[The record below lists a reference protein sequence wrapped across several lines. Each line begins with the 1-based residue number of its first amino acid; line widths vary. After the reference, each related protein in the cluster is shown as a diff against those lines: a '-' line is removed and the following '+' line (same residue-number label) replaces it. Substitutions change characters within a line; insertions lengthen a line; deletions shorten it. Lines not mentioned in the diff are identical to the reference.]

1 MTQNTEDLA
10 PVNIVRDGATLNYV
24 IQNETRRFINQIDKT
39 NPPEPGEIEIQLI
52 NQIKNQISVLN
63 MELSSK
69 DKMAAPKALNHT
81 QIAEIMMALYPI
93 ARVIVS
99 ENEDDPDANVLAVYQ
114 NEGPYKGTYRYNK
127 KDLRSI
133 ARQFKYGLNAKEFDE
148 IEEVLKDIAPQ
159 KPRTINKDLIAV
171 ENGIF
176 NYQTKELMP
185 FSPDYVYLSKSQVSY
200 NPHAKNVIIH
210 NDEDG
215 TDWNVESWVNELSD
229 DPEIVNS
236 IWEILS
242 AIVRPHVRWD
252 KAAWLFSTKGAN
264 GKGTLVVLMRNL
276 VGKTSYASIP
286 IDDFSGKNQF
296 SLAPLLNA
304 TSVIVDEN
312 DVGTYIDKAANL
324 KAVVTNDVVTIEKK
338 GKDRIAY
345 QFYGFMVQCLNEF
358 PQVKDKTNSF
368 NRRQLFIPMNK
379 SFEGVERKYI
389 KNDYLFRQDVL
400 EYVLYKVLNTN
411 FYTLSTPEA
420 SKEILEEFKSNNDP
434 LYDFTTIMF
443 EELVWDV
450 VPADFLYDLYEAWY
464 LKNVNKKGQIGSK
477 IKFKREVETIINQ
490 KFKNQWIFDKKQY
503 RMNST
508 DAKEPEINIAAYKLE
523 DWYADTN
530 GNNPEKLSNPD
541 LNQKRFTGVFK
552 RVDRQIQEKEED

>member
-1 MTQNTEDLA
+1 MPTNLNIPNED
-10 PVNIVRDGATLNYV
+10 VTLNYI
-24 IQNETRRFINQIDKT
+24 IQHTTRDYISKIDKN
-39 NPPEPGEIEIQLI
+39 NPPTPTEIEIQLI
-52 NQIKNQISVLN
+52 KAIKMQLEVLN
-63 MELSSK
+63 ADLSK
-69 DKMAAPKALNHT
+69 GNKMPAPKALNHS
-81 QIAEIMMALYPI
+81 QIAELMMALYPI
-93 ARVIVS
+93 ARVVVS
-99 ENEDDPDANVLAVYQ
+99 ENEDDPDANVLAIYQ
-114 NEGPYKGTYRYNK
+114 TEGPYKGTYRYNR
-127 KDLRSI
+127 KDMRKI
-133 ARQFKYGLNAKEFDE
+133 AREFKYGLNKKEFEE

-159 KPRTINKDLIAV
+159 KRRTIDPDLIAV

-176 NYQTKELMP
+176 NYKTKELQD
-185 FSPDYVYLSKSQVSY
+185 FNEDLVYLSKSQVAY
-200 NPHAKNVIIH
+200 NPNAKNKVIH

-215 TDWNVESWVNELSD
+215 TDWDVESWVNELSD
-229 DPEIVNS
+229 DPEIVQS
-236 IWEILS
+236 LWEILS

-264 GKGTLVVLMRNL
+264 GKGTLVTLMRNL
-276 VGKTSYASIP
+276 VGQNSYASIP

-389 KNDYLFRQDVL
+389 KTDYLYDKDVL

-411 FYTLSTPEA
+411 FYKLSTPQA

-434 LYDFTTIMF
+434 LYDFVSDIFNDLT
-443 EELVWDV
+443 WDV
-450 VPADFLYDLYEAWY
+450 VPSDFLYDLYKAWY
-464 LKNVNKKGQIGSK
+464 LKNVNSKGQIGSK
-477 IKFKREVETIINQ
+477 IKFKREVETILNQ
-490 KFKNQWIFDKKQY
+490 KFKNQWEYDKNQY
-503 RMNST
+503 RIKASDT
-508 DAKEPEINIAAYKLE
+508 SQPEPYIAQYKLE
-523 DWYADTN
+523 DWYADTTSTN
-530 GNNPEKLSNPD
+530 ADKLSNPNLD
-541 LNQKRFTGVFK
+541 QKRYSGVYK
-552 RVDRQIQEKEED
+552 RKV

>member
-1 MTQNTEDLA
+1 MPTNTQQVTIPMEN
-10 PVNIVRDGATLNYV
+10 ATLNYI
-24 IQNETRRFINQIDKT
+24 IQHETRRFIDNLDPS
-39 NPPEPGEIEIQLI
+39 NPPTPTEIEIDLI
-52 NQIKNQISVLN
+52 QQIKAQIQILN
-63 MELSSK
+63 ADLDSK
-69 DKMAAPKALNHT
+69 NRMVAPKALNHS
-81 QIAEIMMALYPI
+81 QIAELMMALYPI
-93 ARVIVS
+93 AKIIVS
-99 ENEDDPDANVLAVYQ
+99 ENEDDPDANVLAIYQ
-114 NEGPYKGTYRYNK
+114 NEGKFKGTYRYNK
-127 KDLRSI
+127 KDLRKI
-133 ARQFKYGLNAKEFDE
+133 ARQFKYGLNMREFEE

-159 KPRTINKDLIAV
+159 KRRTTDPDLIAV

-176 NYQTKELMP
+176 NYKTKELQP
-185 FSPDYVYLSKSQVSY
+185 FDPELVYLSKSQVAY
-200 NPHAKNVIIH
+200 NEHAKNVIIH
-210 NDEDG
+210 NDDDD
-215 TDWNVESWVNELSD
+215 TDWDVETWVEELSD
-229 DPEIVNS
+229 DPEIVKS
-236 IWEILS
+236 LWEIMS

-264 GKGTLVVLMRNL
+264 GKGTLVTLMRNL
-276 VGKTSYASIP
+276 VGQNSYASIP

-389 KNDYLFRQDVL
+389 KTDYLFSQDVL
-400 EYVLYKVLNTN
+400 EYVLFKVLNTN

-434 LYDFTTIMF
+434 LYDFTSIML
-443 EELVWDV
+443 EDLAWDV
-450 VPADFLYDLYEAWY
+450 VPTDFLYDLYEAWY
-464 LKNVNKKGQIGSK
+464 LKNVSKKGQIGSK
-477 IKFKREVETIINQ
+477 IKFKREVETIIQQ
-490 KFKNQWIFDKKQY
+490 KFKDKWEYHKGQY
-503 RMNST
+503 RMTVT
-508 DAKEPEINIAAYKLE
+508 DIKNPEPYIAQYKLE
-523 DWYADTN
+523 DWYADTTSTN
-530 GNNPEKLSNPD
+530 VDKLSKPN
-541 LNQKRFTGVFK
+541 LAGLRYSGVFK
-552 RVDRQIQEKEED
+552 KKH

>member
-1 MTQNTEDLA
+1 MPTNTQQVTIPMEN
-10 PVNIVRDGATLNYV
+10 ATLNYI
-24 IQNETRRFINQIDKT
+24 IQHETRRFIDNLDPS
-39 NPPEPGEIEIQLI
+39 NPPTPTEIEIDLI
-52 NQIKNQISVLN
+52 QQIKAQIQILN
-63 MELSSK
+63 ADLDSK
-69 DKMAAPKALNHT
+69 NRMVAPKALNHS
-81 QIAEIMMALYPI
+81 QIAELMMALYPI
-93 ARVIVS
+93 AKIIVS
-99 ENEDDPDANVLAVYQ
+99 ENEDDPDANVLAIYQ
-114 NEGPYKGTYRYNK
+114 NEGKFKGTYRYNK
-127 KDLRSI
+127 KDLRKI
-133 ARQFKYGLNAKEFDE
+133 ARQFKYGLNMREFEE

-159 KPRTINKDLIAV
+159 KRRTTDPDLIAV

-176 NYQTKELMP
+176 NYKTKELQP
-185 FSPDYVYLSKSQVSY
+185 FDPELVYLSKSQVAY
-200 NPHAKNVIIH
+200 NEHAKNVIIH
-210 NDEDG
+210 NDDDD
-215 TDWNVESWVNELSD
+215 TDWDVETWVEELSD
-229 DPEIVNS
+229 DPEIVKS
-236 IWEILS
+236 LWEIMS

-264 GKGTLVVLMRNL
+264 GKGTLVTLMRNL
-276 VGKTSYASIP
+276 VGQNSYASIP

-389 KNDYLFRQDVL
+389 KTDYLFRQDVL
-400 EYVLYKVLNTN
+400 EYVLFKVLNTN

-434 LYDFTTIMF
+434 LYDFTSIML
-443 EELVWDV
+443 EDLAWDV
-450 VPADFLYDLYEAWY
+450 VPSDFLYDLYEAWY
-464 LKNVNKKGQIGSK
+464 LKNVSKKGQIGSK
-477 IKFKREVETIINQ
+477 IKFKREVETIIQQ
-490 KFKNQWIFDKKQY
+490 KFKDKWEYHKGQY
-503 RMNST
+503 RMTVT
-508 DAKEPEINIAAYKLE
+508 DIKNPEPYIAQYKLE
-523 DWYADTN
+523 DWYADTTSTN
-530 GNNPEKLSNPD
+530 VDKLSKPN
-541 LNQKRFTGVFK
+541 LAGLRYSGVFK
-552 RVDRQIQEKEED
+552 KKH

>member
-1 MTQNTEDLA
+1 MPTNTQQVTIPMEN
-10 PVNIVRDGATLNYV
+10 ATLNYI
-24 IQNETRRFINQIDKT
+24 IQHETRRFIDNLDLS
-39 NPPEPGEIEIQLI
+39 NPPTPTEIEIDLI
-52 NQIKNQISVLN
+52 QQIKAQIQILN
-63 MELSSK
+63 ADLDSK
-69 DKMAAPKALNHT
+69 NRMVAPKALNHS
-81 QIAEIMMALYPI
+81 QIAELMMALYPI
-93 ARVIVS
+93 AKIIVS
-99 ENEDDPDANVLAVYQ
+99 ENEDDPDANVLAIYQ
-114 NEGPYKGTYRYNK
+114 NEGKFKGTYRYNK
-127 KDLRSI
+127 KDLRKI
-133 ARQFKYGLNAKEFDE
+133 ARQFKYGLNMREFEE

-159 KPRTINKDLIAV
+159 KRRTTDPDLIAV

-176 NYQTKELMP
+176 NYKTKELQP
-185 FSPDYVYLSKSQVSY
+185 FNAELVYLSKSQVAY
-200 NPHAKNVIIH
+200 NEHAKNVIIH
-210 NDEDG
+210 NDDDN
-215 TDWNVESWVNELSD
+215 TDWDVETWVEELSD
-229 DPEIVNS
+229 DPEIVKS
-236 IWEILS
+236 LWEIMS

-264 GKGTLVVLMRNL
+264 GKGTLVTLMRNL
-276 VGKTSYASIP
+276 VGQNSYASIP

-389 KNDYLFRQDVL
+389 KTDYLFRQDVL
-400 EYVLYKVLNTN
+400 EYVLFKVLNTN

-434 LYDFTTIMF
+434 LYDFTSIML
-443 EELVWDV
+443 EDLAWDV
-450 VPADFLYDLYEAWY
+450 VPSDFLYDLYEAWY
-464 LKNVNKKGQIGSK
+464 LKNVSKKGQIGSK
-477 IKFKREVETIINQ
+477 IKFKREVETIIQQ
-490 KFKNQWIFDKKQY
+490 KFKDKWEYHKGQY
-503 RMNST
+503 RMTVN
-508 DAKEPEINIAAYKLE
+508 DIKNPEPYIAQYKLE
-523 DWYADTN
+523 DWYADTTSTN
-530 GNNPEKLSNPD
+530 VDKLSKPN
-541 LNQKRFTGVFK
+541 LAGRRYSGVFK
-552 RVDRQIQEKEED
+552 KKH

>member
-1 MTQNTEDLA
+1 MPTNTQQVTIPMEN
-10 PVNIVRDGATLNYV
+10 ATLNYI
-24 IQNETRRFINQIDKT
+24 IQHETRRFIDNLDPS
-39 NPPEPGEIEIQLI
+39 NPPTPTEIEIDLI
-52 NQIKNQISVLN
+52 QQIKAQIQILN
-63 MELSSK
+63 ADLDSK
-69 DKMAAPKALNHT
+69 NRMVAPKALNHS
-81 QIAEIMMALYPI
+81 QIAELMMALYPI
-93 ARVIVS
+93 AKIIVS
-99 ENEDDPDANVLAVYQ
+99 ENEDDPDANVLAIYQ
-114 NEGPYKGTYRYNK
+114 NEGKFKGTYRYNK
-127 KDLRSI
+127 KDLRKI
-133 ARQFKYGLNAKEFDE
+133 ARQFKYGLNMREFEE

-159 KPRTINKDLIAV
+159 KRRTTDPDLIAV

-176 NYQTKELMP
+176 NYKTKELQP
-185 FSPDYVYLSKSQVSY
+185 FDPELVYLSKSQVAY
-200 NPHAKNVIIH
+200 NEHAKNVIIH
-210 NDEDG
+210 NDDDD
-215 TDWNVESWVNELSD
+215 TDWDVETWVEELSD
-229 DPEIVNS
+229 DPEIVKS
-236 IWEILS
+236 LWEIMS

-264 GKGTLVVLMRNL
+264 GKGTLVTLMRNL
-276 VGKTSYASIP
+276 VGQNSYASIP

-389 KNDYLFRQDVL
+389 KTDYLFRQDVL
-400 EYVLYKVLNTN
+400 EYVLFKVLNTN

-434 LYDFTTIMF
+434 LYDFTSIML
-443 EELVWDV
+443 EDLAWDV
-450 VPADFLYDLYEAWY
+450 VPSDFLYDLYEAWY
-464 LKNVNKKGQIGSK
+464 LKNVSKKGQIGSK
-477 IKFKREVETIINQ
+477 IKFKREVETIIQQ
-490 KFKNQWIFDKKQY
+490 KFKDKWEYHKGQY
-503 RMNST
+503 RMTVT
-508 DAKEPEINIAAYKLE
+508 DITNPEPYIVQYKLE
-523 DWYADTN
+523 DWYADTTSTN
-530 GNNPEKLSNPD
+530 VDKLSKPN
-541 LNQKRFTGVFK
+541 LAGRRYSGVFK
-552 RVDRQIQEKEED
+552 KKH

>member
-1 MTQNTEDLA
+1 MPTNTQQVTIPMEN
-10 PVNIVRDGATLNYV
+10 ATLNYI
-24 IQNETRRFINQIDKT
+24 IQHETRRFIDNLDPY
-39 NPPEPGEIEIQLI
+39 NPPTPTEIEIDLI
-52 NQIKNQISVLN
+52 QQIKAQIQILN
-63 MELSSK
+63 ADLDSK
-69 DKMAAPKALNHT
+69 NRMVAPKALNHS
-81 QIAEIMMALYPI
+81 QIAELMMALYPI
-93 ARVIVS
+93 AKIIVS
-99 ENEDDPDANVLAVYQ
+99 ENEDDPDANVLAIYQ
-114 NEGPYKGTYRYNK
+114 NEGKFKGTYRYNK
-127 KDLRSI
+127 KDLRKI
-133 ARQFKYGLNAKEFDE
+133 ARQFKYGLNMREFEE

-159 KPRTINKDLIAV
+159 KRRTTDPDLIAV

-176 NYQTKELMP
+176 NYKTKELQP
-185 FSPDYVYLSKSQVSY
+185 FDAELVYLSKSQVAY
-200 NPHAKNVIIH
+200 NEHAKNVIIH
-210 NDEDG
+210 NDDDD
-215 TDWNVESWVNELSD
+215 TDWDVETWVEELSD
-229 DPEIVNS
+229 DPEIVKS
-236 IWEILS
+236 LWEIMS

-264 GKGTLVVLMRNL
+264 GKGTLVTLMRNL
-276 VGKTSYASIP
+276 VGQNSYASIP

-389 KNDYLFRQDVL
+389 KTDYLFRQDVL
-400 EYVLYKVLNTN
+400 EYVLFKVLNTN

-434 LYDFTTIMF
+434 LYDFTSIML
-443 EELVWDV
+443 EDLAWDV
-450 VPADFLYDLYEAWY
+450 VPSDFLYDLYEAWY
-464 LKNVNKKGQIGSK
+464 LKNVSKKGQIGSK
-477 IKFKREVETIINQ
+477 IKFKREVETIIQQ
-490 KFKNQWIFDKKQY
+490 KFKDKWEYHKGQY
-503 RMNST
+503 RMTAT
-508 DAKEPEINIAAYKLE
+508 DITKPEPYIAQYKLE
-523 DWYADTN
+523 DWYADTSSSN
-530 GNNPEKLSNPD
+530 VDKLSKPN
-541 LNQKRFTGVFK
+541 LAGRRYSGVFK
-552 RVDRQIQEKEED
+552 KKQ

>member
-1 MTQNTEDLA
+1 MPTNTQQVTIPMEN
-10 PVNIVRDGATLNYV
+10 ATLNYI
-24 IQNETRRFINQIDKT
+24 IQHETRRFIDNLDPS
-39 NPPEPGEIEIQLI
+39 NPPTPTEIEIDLI
-52 NQIKNQISVLN
+52 QQIKAQIQILN
-63 MELSSK
+63 ADLDSK
-69 DKMAAPKALNHT
+69 NRMVAPKALNHS
-81 QIAEIMMALYPI
+81 QIAELMMALYPI
-93 ARVIVS
+93 AKIIVS
-99 ENEDDPDANVLAVYQ
+99 ENEDDPDANVLAIYQ
-114 NEGPYKGTYRYNK
+114 NEGKFKGTYRYNK
-127 KDLRSI
+127 KDLRKI
-133 ARQFKYGLNAKEFDE
+133 ARQFKYGLNMREFEE

-159 KPRTINKDLIAV
+159 KRRTTDPDLIAV

-176 NYQTKELMP
+176 NYKTKELQP
-185 FSPDYVYLSKSQVSY
+185 FDPELVYLSKSQVAY
-200 NPHAKNVIIH
+200 NEHAKNVIIH
-210 NDEDG
+210 NDDDD
-215 TDWNVESWVNELSD
+215 TDWDVETWVEELSD
-229 DPEIVNS
+229 DPEIMKS
-236 IWEILS
+236 LWEIMS

-264 GKGTLVVLMRNL
+264 GKGTLVTLMRNL
-276 VGKTSYASIP
+276 VGQNSYASIP

-389 KNDYLFRQDVL
+389 KTDYLFRQDVL
-400 EYVLYKVLNTN
+400 EYVLFKVLNTN

-434 LYDFTTIMF
+434 LYDFTSIML
-443 EELVWDV
+443 EDLAWDV
-450 VPADFLYDLYEAWY
+450 VPSDFLYDLYEAWY
-464 LKNVNKKGQIGSK
+464 LKNVSKKGQIGSK
-477 IKFKREVETIINQ
+477 IKFKREVETIIQQ
-490 KFKNQWIFDKKQY
+490 KFKDKWEYHKGQY
-503 RMNST
+503 RMTVT
-508 DAKEPEINIAAYKLE
+508 DITNPEPYIVQYKLE
-523 DWYADTN
+523 DWYADTTSTN
-530 GNNPEKLSNPD
+530 VDKLSKPN
-541 LNQKRFTGVFK
+541 LAGRRYSGVFK
-552 RVDRQIQEKEED
+552 KKH

>member
-1 MTQNTEDLA
+1 MPTNTQ
-10 PVNIVRDGATLNYV
+10 PVNIPMEHATLNYIV
-24 IQNETRRFINQIDKT
+24 QHETRRYIDNLDLD
-39 NPPEPGEIEIQLI
+39 NPPSPSEIEIELI
-52 NQIKNQISVLN
+52 QQIKEQIQLLN
-63 MELSSK
+63 ADLDAKNRMV
-69 DKMAAPKALNHT
+69 APKALNHS
-81 QIAEIMMALYPI
+81 QIAELMMALYPI
-93 ARVIVS
+93 ARIIVS
-99 ENEDDPDANVLAVYQ
+99 ENEDDPDANVLAIYQ
-114 NEGPYKGTYRYNK
+114 SEGPYQGTYRYNK
-127 KDLRSI
+127 KDMRTI
-133 ARQFKYGLNAKEFDE
+133 ARKFKYGLNMREFDE
-148 IEEVLKDIAPQ
+148 IEEVLSDIAPQ
-159 KPRTINKDLIAV
+159 KRRTTDPDLIAV
-171 ENGIF
+171 QNGIF
-176 NYQTKELMP
+176 NYKTKELQP
-185 FSPDYVYLSKSQVSY
+185 FDKEFVYLSKSQVAY
-200 NPHAKNVIIH
+200 NPNAQNINIH
-210 NDEDG
+210 NDDDD
-215 TDWNVESWVNELSD
+215 TDWDVETWVEELSD
-229 DPEIVNS
+229 DPEIVKS
-236 IWEILS
+236 LWEIMS

-264 GKGTLVVLMRNL
+264 GKGTLVTLMRNL
-276 VGKTSYASIP
+276 VGQNSYASIP

-389 KNDYLFRQDVL
+389 KTDYLYRQDVL

-411 FYTLSTPEA
+411 FYTLSTPQA

-434 LYDFTTIMF
+434 LYDFINITL
-443 EELVWDV
+443 EDLAWDV

-490 KFKNQWIFDKKQY
+490 KFNNEWEYIKGQY
-503 RMNST
+503 RMNHNDT
-508 DAKEPEINIAAYKLE
+508 KNPEPFITQYKLE
-523 DWYADTN
+523 DWYADTSSS
-530 GNNPEKLSNPD
+530 NPNKLGNPD
-541 LNQKRFTGVFK
+541 LSKRRFSGVFK
-552 RVDRQIQEKEED
+552 KKP

>member
-1 MTQNTEDLA
+1 MPTNTQQVTIPMEN
-10 PVNIVRDGATLNYV
+10 ATLNYI
-24 IQNETRRFINQIDKT
+24 IQHETRRFIDNLDPS
-39 NPPEPGEIEIQLI
+39 NPPTPTEIEIDLI
-52 NQIKNQISVLN
+52 QQIKAQIQILN
-63 MELSSK
+63 ADLDSK
-69 DKMAAPKALNHT
+69 NRMVAPKALNHS
-81 QIAEIMMALYPI
+81 QIAELMMALYPI
-93 ARVIVS
+93 AKIIVS
-99 ENEDDPDANVLAVYQ
+99 ENEDDPDANVLAIYQ
-114 NEGPYKGTYRYNK
+114 NEGKFKGTYRYNK
-127 KDLRSI
+127 KDLRKI
-133 ARQFKYGLNAKEFDE
+133 ARQFKYGLNMREFEE

-159 KPRTINKDLIAV
+159 KRRTTDPDLIAV

-176 NYQTKELMP
+176 NYKTKELQP
-185 FSPDYVYLSKSQVSY
+185 FDPELVYLSKSQVAY
-200 NPHAKNVIIH
+200 NEHAKNVIIH
-210 NDEDG
+210 NDDDD
-215 TDWNVESWVNELSD
+215 TDWDVETWVEELSD
-229 DPEIVNS
+229 DPEIVKS
-236 IWEILS
+236 LWEIMS

-264 GKGTLVVLMRNL
+264 GKGTLVTLMRNL
-276 VGKTSYASIP
+276 VGQNSYASIP

-389 KNDYLFRQDVL
+389 KTDYLFSQDVL
-400 EYVLYKVLNTN
+400 EYVLFKVLNTN

-434 LYDFTTIMF
+434 LYDFTSIML
-443 EELVWDV
+443 EDLAWDV
-450 VPADFLYDLYEAWY
+450 VPSDFLYDLYEAWY
-464 LKNVNKKGQIGSK
+464 LKNVSKKGQIGSK
-477 IKFKREVETIINQ
+477 IKFKREVETIIQQ
-490 KFKNQWIFDKKQY
+490 KFKDKWEYHKGQY
-503 RMNST
+503 RMTVT
-508 DAKEPEINIAAYKLE
+508 DIKNPEPYIAQYKLE
-523 DWYADTN
+523 DWYADTTSTN
-530 GNNPEKLSNPD
+530 VDKLSKPN
-541 LNQKRFTGVFK
+541 LAGLRYSGVFK
-552 RVDRQIQEKEED
+552 KKH